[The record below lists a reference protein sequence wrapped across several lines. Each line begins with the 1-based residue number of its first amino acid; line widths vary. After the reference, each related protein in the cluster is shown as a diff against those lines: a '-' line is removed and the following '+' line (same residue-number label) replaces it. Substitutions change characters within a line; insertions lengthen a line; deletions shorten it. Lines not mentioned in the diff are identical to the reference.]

1 MLSKN
6 NDIWKFNSEADLE
19 TFIWDNLK
27 NLLNLQPFQ
36 RQFSIRGEFCDIL
49 AITENKTLVIIEL
62 KNSEYRYLVQQLT
75 RYYDRILS
83 DQPFQADID
92 YTQSIQ
98 LLAISPNFH
107 RHNLIDRKYNRLN
120 IDFLKFEITQNNND
134 LYFNLKNF
142 ERELITSFQLIDI
155 ADEQRSQ
162 SQMQVISR
170 IIPKIPKSLNRMLE
184 SQPTEIKNFIIT
196 LREKILSFDDL
207 MGEKNT
213 NVTLTYGKIKKDGKL
228 CKPTHL
234 LCGGFYQSNP
244 NRNLEMFLYLP
255 YSGGKNVKLNIL
267 TEDWKT
273 ALKVRIPSR
282 YSSGGKCDDLDIMY
296 YLKWYE
302 KMTEKSVKSNSIEI
316 LVDLALEEWKARYH
330 KK

>member
-19 TFIWDNLK
+19 TFVWDNLK
-27 NLLNLQPFQ
+27 NLFNLQPLK

-49 AITENKTLVIIEL
+49 AIAENKTLVIIEL
-62 KNSEYRYLVQQLT
+62 KNTEDRYLVQQLT

-83 DQPFQADID
+83 EKPFQADIN

-107 RHNLIDRKYNRLN
+107 RHNLIDRKYNQLK
-120 IDFLKFEITQNNND
+120 IDFLWFDIREITNYISFD
-134 LYFNLKNF
+134 LKNSSQ
-142 ERELITSFQLIDI
+142 ELITSLKIMDL
-155 ADEQRSQ
+155 ANYKVSQ
-162 SQMQVISR
+162 SPMQVSLR
-170 IIPKIPKSLNRMLE
+170 KLPKIPKALDRMLE
-184 SQPTEIKNFIIT
+184 SQTTEVQNIILK
-196 LREKILSFDDL
+196 LRERIINFDDF
-207 MGEKNT
+207 MGEKST
-213 NVTLTYGKIKKDGKL
+213 SVTLTYGKIKKDGQL

-234 LCGGFYQSNP
+234 LCGGFYQSNKD
-244 NRNLEMFLYLP
+244 RNLELFLYLP
-255 YSGGKNVKLNIL
+255 YYNVKNAKLSIL

-302 KMTEKSVKSNSIEI
+302 KMTEKSVQSNSIEI
-316 LVDLALEEWKARYH
+316 LVDLALEEWKARCH
-330 KK
+330 NK

>member
-107 RHNLIDRKYNRLN
+107 RHNLIDRKYNKLK
-120 IDFLKFEITQNNND
+120 IDFLWFDIREITNYISFD
-134 LYFNLKNF
+134 LKNSSQ
-142 ERELITSFQLIDI
+142 ELITSLKIIDL
-155 ADEQRSQ
+155 ANYKVPQ
-162 SQMQVISR
+162 SQMQVSLR
-170 IIPKIPKSLNRMLE
+170 KMPKIPKALDRMLE
-184 SQPTEIKNFIIT
+184 SQTTEIKNIILN
-196 LREKILSFDDL
+196 LRERIINFDDF
-207 MGEKNT
+207 MGEKST
-213 NVTLTYGKIKKDGKL
+213 SVSLTYGKIKQDGQL
-228 CKPTHL
+228 CKLTHL
-234 LCGGFYQSNP
+234 LCCGFYQSNK
-244 NRNLEMFLYLP
+244 NKNLELFLYLP
-255 YSGGKNVKLNIL
+255 YYNVKNAKLSIL

-282 YSSGGKCDDLDIMY
+282 YSSGGKCDDLDIM
-296 YLKWYE
+296 
-302 KMTEKSVKSNSIEI
+302 TT
-316 LVDLALEEWKARYH
+316 
-330 KK
+330 